1 MKGGVRVFYIVGSD
15 WGGDGVDVLEMV
27 VDFGGNI
34 MKKMRIFC
42 MKFKL
47 YIGGCFFKTG
57 HFFNRN

>member
-1 MKGGVRVFYIVGSD
+1 MGSD
-15 WGGDGVDVLEMV
+15 WGGDGVGVLEMV

-47 YIGGCFFKTG
+47 YIEGCFFKTG
-57 HFFNRN
+57 HSFNRN